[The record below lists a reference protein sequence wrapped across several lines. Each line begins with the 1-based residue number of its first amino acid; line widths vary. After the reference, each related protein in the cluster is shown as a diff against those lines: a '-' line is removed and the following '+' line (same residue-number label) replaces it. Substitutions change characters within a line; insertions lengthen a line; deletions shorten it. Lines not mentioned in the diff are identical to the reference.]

1 MKISNI
7 FIYGKGF
14 KKYIFYQMYVFWVLG
29 TYIVPVHN
37 GNLVVNKV

>member
-29 TYIVPVHN
+29 FGYIVPVVAMEK
-37 GNLVVNKV
+37 LVK

>member
-14 KKYIFYQMYVFWVLG
+14 KKIYFLSNVYVFWVLG
-29 TYIVPVHN
+29 TYIVPVVAMEK
-37 GNLVVNKV
+37 LVN